1 MSEYTLDDT
10 SVVMGAYNEADA
22 IGAVLEDIDAATDG
36 RAEIVV
42 VDSSSD
48 GTADIAREAGARV
61 IEQEPQ
67 GYGAALI
74 AGLKAAEGDVIVTT
88 DCDGTYP
95 LERIPDFLAMLNE
108 GADVVSGDRLYWGAD
123 TMPAFNRLGNAGF
136 ALLASVL
143 TGERVHDTTTGMRAY
158 RAGVI
163 DDIEWTENTG
173 LSAELLLRPLLR
185 GYDVRETPIAYG
197 ERLGETT
204 LDPLTGGR
212 DIARSIVRVCV
223 RERVRAAL
231 PL

>member
-143 TGERVHDTTTGMRAY
+143 TGDRVHDTTTGMRAY